1 MELQSLSFEGL
12 QFVILQVE
20 SITTEFHGTDAP
32 KLLWTTFC
40 DCTAG
45 SLSTLELEDVM
56 IDGNGEDGLKC

>member
-1 MELQSLSFEGL
+1 MENLSF
-12 QFVILQVE
+12 QVE
-20 SITTEFHGTDAP
+20 TISTEFHGTEAP

-56 IDGNGEDGLKC
+56 IDGNGKMLNLLKVYYKKINKK